1 MVQEKDKT
9 IKKLEDSR
17 AKDIAALKVE
27 KKASEDAL
35 SCSTRENTRLKDKE
49 NTLMEIFKS
58 MKKFMDINSSENDN
72 GESNVSLSCDECS
85 ETFKD
90 IENLNKH
97 KRNLH
102 GPVNV
107 NCTLCAY
114 VANSAADLRTHMNS
128 HHEFQCEQCNF
139 RDNKEENVLNHEI
152 AVHSKF
158 DCDMCAFV
166 ARTEEVLET
175 HKSECHFILDSEI
188 KLQDHKS
195 KKHEANKY
203 HCDYC
208 GFAASTLAQ
217 LDLHIGSYHNITKRP
232 AKINKERS
240 GRSYSLDKNQK
251 NGACRNFND
260 GSCRIPQ
267 LM

>member
-90 IENLNKH
+90 IEN
-97 KRNLH
+97 
-102 GPVNV
+102 
-107 NCTLCAY
+107 
-114 VANSAADLRTHMNS
+114 S
-128 HHEFQCEQCNF
+128 HHEFQCDQCNF

-152 AVHSKF
+152 PCSF
-158 DCDMCAFV
+158 
-166 ARTEEVLET
+166 
-175 HKSECHFILDSEI
+175 
-188 KLQDHKS
+188 
-195 KKHEANKY
+195 
-203 HCDYC
+203 
-208 GFAASTLAQ
+208 
-217 LDLHIGSYHNITKRP
+217 
-232 AKINKERS
+232 
-240 GRSYSLDKNQK
+240 
-251 NGACRNFND
+251 
-260 GSCRIPQ
+260 
-267 LM
+267 

>member
-90 IENLNKH
+90 IENFNKH

-102 GPVNV
+102 GQVNV

-128 HHEFQCEQCNF
+128 HHEFQCDQCNF

-152 AVHSKF
+152 PCSF
-158 DCDMCAFV
+158 
-166 ARTEEVLET
+166 
-175 HKSECHFILDSEI
+175 
-188 KLQDHKS
+188 
-195 KKHEANKY
+195 
-203 HCDYC
+203 
-208 GFAASTLAQ
+208 
-217 LDLHIGSYHNITKRP
+217 
-232 AKINKERS
+232 
-240 GRSYSLDKNQK
+240 
-251 NGACRNFND
+251 
-260 GSCRIPQ
+260 
-267 LM
+267 